1 MRLTPRLLLAASL
14 LASCALA
21 VPARAD
27 ITHYQDGRFCAGL
40 VLGCSGNGPVALEQ
54 GETRVINVKGQNV
67 NFCSAVTVGGAGVT
81 VAVDGTKLIAD
92 GATAG
97 TGQVDLR
104 FTLAGDAVP
113 GNRNVTLSNCVGAN
127 FTLVIGVLRN
137 GDATAIAPIPDQ
149 SNLFTTVDLTVS
161 GVNIANAGAKVA
173 STTSIPASATV
184 QAQVLASTATSAT
197 VRLTYSTALAKATG
211 QLFLFDAANA
221 GMCVPGVSTKILAC
235 YGGSIPFTING
246 PNVVESITF
255 PNGSRVTPG
264 SVLAIRVKL
273 VRPASGT
280 KSTTGITLAGSTG
293 GEVVKWQVHP
303 SAVFVAETGTAFS
316 PTASLNSVRF
326 STGTQTTD
334 LLVRLQ
340 QVPAGCVTTC
350 AATVEAR
357 TEDYRE
363 AAPFRRTAG
372 FTIAFQ

>member
-1 MRLTPRLLLAASL
+1 
-14 LASCALA
+14 
-21 VPARAD
+21 
-27 ITHYQDGRFCAGL
+27 
-40 VLGCSGNGPVALEQ
+40 
-54 GETRVINVKGQNV
+54 
-67 NFCSAVTVGGAGVT
+67 
-81 VAVDGTKLIAD
+81 
-92 GATAG
+92 
-97 TGQVDLR
+97 
-104 FTLAGDAVP
+104 
-113 GNRNVTLSNCVGAN
+113 
-127 FTLVIGVLRN
+127 VIGVLRN
-137 GDATAIAPIPDQ
+137 GDATAIASIPEQ

-211 QLFLFDAANA
+211 QLFLFDALNA
-221 GMCVPGVSTKILAC
+221 GMCVPGNSTRNLGC
-235 YGGSIPFTING
+235 YGGGIPFTING

-280 KSTTGITLAGSTG
+280 RSLTTGITLAGSTS

-303 SAVFVAETGTAFS
+303 SAVFVAETGTTFS
-316 PTASLNSVRF
+316 PTASLNNVRF
-326 STGTQTTD
+326 STGTQTVD

-350 AATVEAR
+350 AATVEVR